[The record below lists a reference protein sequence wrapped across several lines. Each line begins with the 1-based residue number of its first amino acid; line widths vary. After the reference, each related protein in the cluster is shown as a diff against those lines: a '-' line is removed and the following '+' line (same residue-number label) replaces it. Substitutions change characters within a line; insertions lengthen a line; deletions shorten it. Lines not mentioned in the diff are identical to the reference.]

1 MQQVEPQEEVLGKSL
16 TGIQGFDQITD
27 GGLPQG
33 RITLIVGGPGTGKTL
48 FAMQFL
54 VNGVRMYNEPG
65 VFVAFEET
73 KKKLAQNTAS
83 LGFKINELVQQ
94 KKLHVDYIYIE
105 RKEIEET
112 GEYDLEGL
120 FVRLGHA
127 IDSIGAKRV
136 VLDTL
141 EAIFAGFSNEAILR
155 AELRRLFRW
164 LEEKGVTA
172 IVTAERGPEMLTRY
186 GLEEYVSDC
195 VIVLDHRITEQVSTR
210 RLRVVKYRGS
220 THGTNEYPYLID
232 ENGMSILPITSI
244 GLDYHSTTDR
254 ISSGIPRLDAM
265 LGGKGFYR
273 ATSILVS
280 GTAGTGKS
288 SLALSFAN
296 ETCKNG
302 QKCLYMTFEESSDQV
317 IRNMRSIGIDLL
329 PWVDKGL
336 LKMTAVRST
345 YYGLETHLVTIHK
358 MVESLNPAVV
368 IMDPITN
375 LITVGAAADVKSM
388 LTRLIDYLKGKSIT
402 AMFTNLT
409 HIGSGLEATESEISS
424 LMDTW
429 VLLRDIEIGGERNR
443 GLYILKSRGM
453 SHSNQIRE
461 FLLSEKGIN
470 LLDIYV
476 GPGGVL
482 TGSAR
487 AAREAED
494 RANDVLRQDEIAALQ
509 RELERKRKVVQSQV
523 ESLQAG
529 LEADEQEIK
538 KKINESK
545 LRQKVTAEESEQMA
559 KLRKADANSAK
570 KQTK

>member
-302 QKCLYMTFEESSDQV
+302 QKCLYMTFEESPDQV

-545 LRQKVTAEESEQMA
+545 LRQKVTTEESEQMA

>member
-1 MQQVEPQEEVLGKSL
+1 
-16 TGIQGFDQITD
+16 
-27 GGLPQG
+27 
-33 RITLIVGGPGTGKTL
+33 
-48 FAMQFL
+48 
-54 VNGVRMYNEPG
+54 
-65 VFVAFEET
+65 
-73 KKKLAQNTAS
+73 
-83 LGFKINELVQQ
+83 
-94 KKLHVDYIYIE
+94 
-105 RKEIEET
+105 
-112 GEYDLEGL
+112 
-120 FVRLGHA
+120 
-127 IDSIGAKRV
+127 

-141 EAIFAGFSNEAILR
+141 EAIFSGFSNEAILR

-172 IVTAERGPEMLTRY
+172 IVTAERGPETLTRY

-232 ENGMSILPITSI
+232 ETGFSILPITSI
-244 GLDYHSTTDR
+244 GLDYTASTER
-254 ISSGIPRLDAM
+254 ISSGNPRLDAM
-265 LGGKGFYR
+265 LGGKGYYKG
-273 ATSILVS
+273 TSVLIS

-288 SLALSFAN
+288 SLALSFADK
-296 ETCKNG
+296 TCQNG
-302 QKCLYMTFEESSDQV
+302 EKCLYLTFEESPDQV
-317 IRNMRSIGIDLL
+317 IRNMRSIGMDLQ
-329 PWVDKGL
+329 PWVDKKL

-345 YYGLETHLVTIHK
+345 YYGLETHLLTIHK
-358 MVESLNPAVV
+358 MVENFNPSVV
-368 IMDPITN
+368 ILDPITN
-375 LITVGAAADVKSM
+375 LVNVGIPSDVKSM
-388 LTRLIDYLKGKSIT
+388 LTRLIDYLKAKRIT

-409 HIGSGLEATESEISS
+409 HLGNLEATESEISS

-429 VLLRDIEIGGERNR
+429 VLLRDIELCGERNR

-476 GPGGVL
+476 GPSGVL

-487 AAREAED
+487 AAQEAEE
-494 RANDVLRQDEIAALQ
+494 RANAVLRQDEIDTLQ

-523 ESLQAG
+523 ENLQAD

-538 KKINESK
+538 KKINEAK
-545 LRQKVTAEESEQMA
+545 LRQKVISDQRLEMG
-559 KLRKADANSAK
+559 KLRRSDEKPAQK
-570 KQTK
+570 ETK

>member
-1 MQQVEPQEEVLGKSL
+1 L
-16 TGIQGFDQITD
+16 
-27 GGLPQG
+27 
-33 RITLIVGGPGTGKTL
+33 
-48 FAMQFL
+48 
-54 VNGVRMYNEPG
+54 
-65 VFVAFEET
+65 EET

-302 QKCLYMTFEESSDQV
+302 QKCLYMTFEESPDQV

-529 LEADEQEIK
+529 LEADEQEIER
-538 KKINESK
+538 KINESK
-545 LRQKVTAEESEQMA
+545 LRQKVTTEESEQMA

>member
-302 QKCLYMTFEESSDQV
+302 QKCLYMTFEESPNQV

-545 LRQKVTAEESEQMA
+545 LRQKVTTEESEQMA

>member
-1 MQQVEPQEEVLGKSL
+1 MEQVEPQEEALSKSL
-16 TGIQGFDQITD
+16 TGIQGFDQVTN
-27 GGLPQG
+27 GGLPKG

-54 VNGVRMYNEPG
+54 VNGIRMYNEPG

-83 LGFKINELVQQ
+83 LGFKVNDLIEQ
-94 KKLHVDYIYIE
+94 KKLYIDYVYIE

-127 IDSIGAKRV
+127 IDAIGAKRI

-172 IVTAERGPEMLTRY
+172 IVTAERGPETLTRY

-195 VIVLDHRITEQVSTR
+195 VIVLDHRINEQVSTR
-210 RLRVVKYRGS
+210 RLRVIKYRGS

-232 ENGMSILPITSI
+232 EYGLSILPITSI
-244 GLDYHSTTDR
+244 GLDYRSSTDR
-254 ISSGIPRLDAM
+254 ISTGIPRLDTM
-265 LGGKGFYR
+265 LGGKGYYR
-273 ATSILVS
+273 GSSILVS

-288 SLALSFAN
+288 SVALAFVNSA
-296 ETCKNG
+296 CQNG
-302 QKCLYMTFEESSDQV
+302 EKCIYVTFEEAPDQV
-317 IRNMRSIGIDLL
+317 IRNMRSIGIDLQQ
-329 PWVDKGL
+329 WIDKGL
-336 LKMTAVRST
+336 LRMSAVRST
-345 YYGLETHLVTIHK
+345 FYGLETHLVTVHK
-358 MVESLNPAVV
+358 MVEDFKPSVA

-375 LITVGAAADVKSM
+375 LVNVGTAADVKSM
-388 LTRLIDYLKGKSIT
+388 LTRLIDYLKGKRVT
-402 AMFTNLT
+402 ALFTNLT
-409 HIGSGLEATESEISS
+409 HSDSLETTESEISS

-429 VLLRDIEIGGERNR
+429 ILLRDIEVGGERNR

-453 SHSNQIRE
+453 AHSNQIRE
-461 FLLSEKGIN
+461 FLLTDKGID
-470 LLDIYV
+470 LLNVYA

-487 AAREAED
+487 AAQEAEEK
-494 RANDVLRQDEIAALQ
+494 AKAVLRHDEIEAL
-509 RELERKRKVVQSQV
+509 ELDLERKRRMAKSQI
-523 ESLQAG
+523 ENLQAG
-529 LEADEQEIK
+529 LEADEAEIK
-538 KKINESK
+538 RRINEAK
-545 LRQKVTAEESEQMA
+545 LRQKVLAEEKVDLA
-559 KLRKADANSAK
+559 KLRKADEKISRK
-570 KQTK
+570 